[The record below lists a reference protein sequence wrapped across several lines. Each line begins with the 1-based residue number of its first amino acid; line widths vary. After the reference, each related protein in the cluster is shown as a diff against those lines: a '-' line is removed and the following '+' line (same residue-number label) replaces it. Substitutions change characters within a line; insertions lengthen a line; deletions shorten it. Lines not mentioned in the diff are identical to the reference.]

1 MILFKRVGESFRH
14 IEGRE
19 WALLTLETLGVIAGI
34 LIAFWLNEWA
44 AARVATHQRQERL
57 ERLFEESEA
66 TVTTL
71 RGDRDQMN
79 AIVDVEKSF
88 ATTLVH
94 RGECPPEPMWRA
106 LETLTMYPTIS
117 VPSSVYQE
125 IMGAGGLSEIDDT
138 NVRRSVSNFHST
150 LAWVQGQ
157 NDYFRARQS
166 YPVSTADPR
175 VTYDFDMSQ
184 EEPQV
189 ARYDRAALCAD
200 HKFRNGLADS
210 TRNHLVVA
218 YYHADLF
225 RAAIFMCA
233 RLGAAVHKTC
243 TPGDGPLTGPDAAAA
258 KRAVSQ
264 QEAPRGD

>member
-34 LIAFWLNEWA
+34 LIAFWLNEWGA
-44 AARVATHQRQERL
+44 SRVAAHQRQERL

-71 RGDRDQMN
+71 RGDREQMN
-79 AIVDVEKSF
+79 AIVDAEKSF
-88 ATTLVH
+88 ATALVH

-106 LETLTMYPTIS
+106 VDTLPMYPTIS

-138 NVRRSVSNFHST
+138 DVRRSVSIFHST

-157 NDYFRARQS
+157 NDYFRSRQS
-166 YPVSTADPR
+166 YPVATADQR
-175 VTYDFDMSQ
+175 VTYDFDLSK

-189 ARYDRAALCAD
+189 SRYDRAPLCAD
-200 HKFRNGLADS
+200 HKFRNRVADS

-218 YYHADLF
+218 SYRADLV
-225 RAAIFMCA
+225 REAIFMCA
-233 RLGAAVHKTC
+233 RLGVAVHKTC
-243 TPGDGPLTGPDAAAA
+243 
-258 KRAVSQ
+258 
-264 QEAPRGD
+264 AP